1 VYNIGG
7 NSIKTNLKYIIMDSD
22 ILNKIE
28 SARKEYYTET
38 PKNIIFKKQ
47 QKFDCA
53 EKITNNID
61 LAIVLPLIFKVD
73 ANTIFLNYTI
83 FKVVVS
89 PTIYMDMANYLLT
102 ITEQIINTH
111 STYNLTVDLTGLTM
125 SAIERYR
132 DFVLLVSR
140 EGQKNDKGLLK
151 RLDLIH
157 IKNPPTFV
165 EYLCSIVIPIVDPA
179 IKDRVVIYL
188 KNGDV
193 VKYNSK

>member
-53 EKITNNID
+53 EKITNNLD

>member
-1 VYNIGG
+1 
-7 NSIKTNLKYIIMDSD
+7 
-22 ILNKIE
+22 
-28 SARKEYYTET
+28 
-38 PKNIIFKKQ
+38 
-47 QKFDCA
+47 
-53 EKITNNID
+53 
-61 LAIVLPLIFKVD
+61 
-73 ANTIFLNYTI
+73 
-83 FKVVVS
+83 
-89 PTIYMDMANYLLT
+89 MANYLLT
-102 ITEQIINTH
+102 IAEQIINTH

-132 DFVLLVSR
+132 DFVSLVSR

>member
-1 VYNIGG
+1 
-7 NSIKTNLKYIIMDSD
+7 MDSD

-53 EKITNNID
+53 EKITNNLD